1 MCMAGM
7 GETCNHVATTMY
19 GVGAAVRVGLTN
31 YACTNNANEW
41 QPNQKTIESK
51 KIKDLDFRR
60 EDFSQRK
67 KKRPLVASPKKK
79 FDPLKDCDLKPLSIK
94 DFAETINKVSPQGIL
109 HTAVPKPKVDFV
121 RELMSTKTVKPKKV
135 LSISDVMNMSKSMSV
150 FKENL
155 SVFPKE
161 NT

>member
-1 MCMAGM
+1 M
-7 GETCNHVATTMY
+7 
-19 GVGAAVRVGLTN
+19 RRF
-31 YACTNNANEW
+31 
-41 QPNQKTIESK
+41 QPE
-51 KIKDLDFRR
+51 
-60 EDFSQRK
+60 K